1 MKSQPFL
8 FPLSGLIS
16 GILFS
21 ESFRMTEDSGLKYWI
36 GIVFLGVLFLLLR
49 KKSVFSSIVLIV
61 FGIYGF
67 LFSDFY
73 NRWKPIPSNFV
84 ENETVVSLK
93 INEIFRSSEKFRKYS
108 AEILSLDSVQTGKT
122 LVLLYWS
129 KQNPEL
135 FSGEEISIKTKLLN
149 VQKPLN
155 PYGFDYSKYL
165 ERKGIHY
172 TIFHNDDFEKLKDAY
187 GFHYQTSVFKRKIHS
202 QMIENGYSKAAA
214 DLVGAMLLGD
224 RTEMNPEIEDDFR
237 RTGVVH
243 LLAISGLHV
252 MMVFSIIMILLY
264 PLVQLK
270 NGKNIRILI
279 SLILIWAFVAFVDF
293 RPPVFRSGLMIS
305 IYYITIL
312 LKRKPNIYHTLMVSA
327 LILLLYNPNFL
338 FDPGFL
344 LSYSAVFFIVY
355 FNPIYRKLFKPKN
368 QISKRII
375 DFTGT
380 TVSAQM
386 GTLPFS
392 VFFFHQTSGLFL
404 VGNAVMI
411 AASYLMVSGGMLTVF
426 LTALGI
432 DFGLWQ
438 KLFDGF
444 INLCYSYV
452 HWLSQF
458 DGLVFDR
465 LNLTIFE
472 LLILI
477 VGILMVR
484 QLFFGPK
491 PKYLFVFLSLIFVFE
506 VQRIYRSNQ
515 LMKKEEIIVFHQNR
529 NTVIGVRKG
538 LFMDVFIA
546 DRNDSVQIKK
556 YIIKPYEIHEKIKNT
571 RLLDL
576 NSEAEGNYR
585 KTKDLIELG
594 DKRLIFYHPGIDSI
608 IRENDFVLIRNNSNP
623 DSIRQKVLLI
633 TDGSNYPNHS
643 DRIDYPKIWNTRK
656 DGALMID

>member
-8 FPLSGLIS
+8 FPLSGLIC

-21 ESFRMTEDSGLKYWI
+21 ESFRMAEDSSLKYWI
-36 GIVFLGVLFLLLR
+36 GIFFLAVFIWLLR
-49 KKSVFSSIVLIV
+49 KKSVFPLIVLTV
-61 FGIYGF
+61 FAIYGF
-67 LFSDFY
+67 LFSDLN
-73 NRWKPIPSNFV
+73 NRWQPLPSNLI
-84 ENETVVSLK
+84 ENELVVSLK
-93 INEIFRSSEKFRKYS
+93 IDEIYRSSKKFRKYN
-108 AEILSLDSVQTGKT
+108 AQILSVDSTQTDGNS
-122 LVLLYWS
+122 VLLYWS

-135 FSGEEISIKTKLLN
+135 FPDEEIRIKTKLLN

-172 TIFHNDDFEKLKDAY
+172 TIFHSEGFEKLKEAS
-187 GFHYQTSVFKRKIHS
+187 GFVHWSSVFKRKIHS

-224 RTEMNPEIEDDFR
+224 RTEMDPEIEDDFR

-270 NGKNIRILI
+270 NGKNIRILV

-305 IYYITIL
+305 IYYITVL

-327 LILLLYNPNFL
+327 LILLLYNSNFL

-355 FNPIYRKLFKPKN
+355 FNPIYRKLLKPKS

-404 VGNAVMI
+404 AGNAVMI
-411 AASYLMVSGGMLTVF
+411 AASYLMVSGGILTVF
-426 LTALGI
+426 LTSLGI
-432 DFGLWQ
+432 DFGWWQ

-444 INLCYSYV
+444 IGLCYSYV

-465 LNLTIFE
+465 LSFTIFE

-477 VGILMVR
+477 VVVLMMR

-506 VQRIYRSNQ
+506 IQRIYRLNR
-515 LMKKEEIIVFHQNR
+515 LMNKEEIIVFHQNR

-546 DRNDSVQIKK
+546 DWNDTVQIKK
-556 YIIKPYEIHEKIKNT
+556 YIIRPYEIHQKIKRI

-576 NSEAEGNYR
+576 DSEAEGNYR
-585 KTKDLIELG
+585 KTKNLIELG
-594 DKRLIFYHPGIDSI
+594 NKRLIFYNPEIDSF
-608 IRENDFVLIRNNSNP
+608 IRENDFVLIRNNSKF
-623 DSIRQKVLLI
+623 DSVRQNVLLI

-656 DGALMID
+656 NGALVID